1 MTTHS
6 PIQLRSPLAISN
18 KGSIYGKAFKTP
30 SPNSF
35 QQLKRG
41 YRSVLQNRVEVL
53 PGQVTTYSTYSTMTH
68 DITRDP
74 KVTRDSKA

>member
-6 PIQLRSPLAISN
+6 PIQLSIPLAISN
-18 KGSIYGKAFKTP
+18 KGSIYGKASKTP

-53 PGQVTTYSTYSTMTH
+53 PGQAITNATH
-68 DITRDP
+68 SIIKVCDITRDP
-74 KVTRDSKA
+74 TITRDS

>member
-6 PIQLRSPLAISN
+6 PIQLSRPLAISN
-18 KGSIYGKAFKTP
+18 KGSIYGKASKTP

-35 QQLKRG
+35 QQYKRSD
-41 YRSVLQNRVEVL
+41 RFVLQNRAEVL
-53 PGQVTTYSTYSTMTH
+53 PGQAITYSTYSIMAH

-74 KVTRDSKA
+74 TITRDS

>member
-1 MTTHS
+1 MATHS
-6 PIQLRSPLAISN
+6 PIQLSRPLAISN

-53 PGQVTTYSTYSTMTH
+53 PGQVITNSTYSIMAH
-68 DITRDP
+68 DITGDP
-74 KVTRDSKA
+74 TTTRDS